1 MYTVQYMYVCEIAVN
16 CGNKNGKTYAENN
29 LESGE
34 EEEEKTPRKIA
45 IYDPEWRR
53 KKYYMHK

>member
-1 MYTVQYMYVCEIAVN
+1 MYTVQYMYGCEIAVN

-34 EEEEKTPRKIA
+34 GEEKKTPRKIA
-45 IYDPEWRR
+45 IYDPE
-53 KKYYMHK
+53 